1 MTGFL
6 VLLPSGP
13 KNTNNFQ
20 TNHTSAQAGYK
31 AFKFVLW
38 KSKTY
43 YFYTQLHLMLLNCRV
58 TASCSFQKSSANIVL
73 QFLNKRQR
81 QSKR

>member
-43 YFYTQLHLMLLNCRV
+43 YFYTQLHLMLLNCNCV
-58 TASCSFQKSSANIVL
+58 VQFPEIKSEHRFTV
-73 QFLNKRQR
+73 FK
-81 QSKR
+81 